1 MSQLNARSALLLL
14 FGALILLS
22 ACSSNPTSRQLVKEQ
37 LQIEKTRQQA
47 AQKQAENTIDAMPSW
62 AAVVPRPDS
71 TGVYALGIADS
82 DKVQLALKKAQLQ
95 AEYGL
100 AKQFNQELAG
110 SERSMQQDAGAN
122 SSSQYQSLIQSLVSY
137 VPVVGFEVVK
147 QEVKAVNGQ
156 FQAYMLLKLPYAEFN
171 KALQNQKQQNQN
183 VQMRQAFNDLELRL
197 QQRQREKTL
206 QP

>member
-1 MSQLNARSALLLL
+1 MTKFAASLLLPLSALLM
-14 FGALILLS
+14 LS
-22 ACSSNPTSRQLVKEQ
+22 ACSTTPTPQQLSKEQ
-37 LQIEKTRQQA
+37 LKIEKNRREA
-47 AQKQAENTIDAMPSW
+47 AQNQAEKTLDAMPSW
-62 AAVVPRPDS
+62 AVSVPRPDS

-100 AKQFNQELAG
+100 AKQYNQELSG

-122 SSSQYQSLIQSLVSY
+122 SSSQYQSLIQSLVNY

-147 QEVKAVNGQ
+147 QEVKAVNGE
-156 FQAYMLLKLPYAEFN
+156 FQAYILLKLPYAEFN
-171 KALQNQKQQNQN
+171 KALQTQKQQTQN

-197 QQRQREKTL
+197 QQRQREKAV

>member
-1 MSQLNARSALLLL
+1 MFKFSPSLLLPL
-14 FGALILLS
+14 SAMLILS
-22 ACSSNPTSRQLVKEQ
+22 ACSSHPTSKQLVKEQ
-37 LQIEKTRQQA
+37 QHIEKTRQEA
-47 AQKQAENTIDAMPSW
+47 TQKQAENTIDAMPSW
-62 AAVVPRPDS
+62 AASVPHPDN

-82 DKVQLALKKAQLQ
+82 DKVQIALKKAQLQ

-100 AKQFNQELAG
+100 AKQFNQELVG

-171 KALQNQKQQNQN
+171 KALQSQKQQSQN

-197 QQRQREKTL
+197 QQRQREKAL